1 MSGISRASGE
11 GALIAGAELTNGI
24 IVRRNSFV
32 EKLRH
37 PETGFTLLLQVLE
50 QVHPYGISK

>member
-1 MSGISRASGE
+1 MPGISRASGE
-11 GALIAGAELTNGI
+11 SALIAGVELTKGI
-24 IVRRNSFV
+24 IVRTNSFV